1 MNIPEIRILVPGGGY
16 RAMAPLL
23 RPELEQKGLSQ
34 LLEQEFLDKKAAE
47 ITEAWRPHAERI
59 LHGMCEALGLEFR
72 QNLVEVHILPFE
84 GSFSWPLT
92 IGYHYFDKDRAV
104 DTITHEL
111 IHRLLVDNTKLPF
124 DYDTWPAWSKIIGDE
139 PNAPTFIHIVVHTVM
154 KYVFLDVLHEP
165 ERLARDIAD
174 CQQYE
179 NYRLAWE
186 YVESHDY
193 RHLLDAIRSSYDELL
208 PTVHTAEGR

>member
-1 MNIPEIRILVPGGGY
+1 MNIPEIRILVPGSGF
-16 RAMAPLL
+16 RVFEPLL
-23 RPELEQKGLSQ
+23 RPELEQKGLTKF
-34 LLEQEFLDKKAAE
+34 LDKDFLDKKAAE
-47 ITEAWRPHAERI
+47 IAKAWQLYEKKI
-59 LHGMCEALGLEFR
+59 LQGMCEALDLEFK
-72 QNLVEVHILPFE
+72 QNLIEVHILPFE

-92 IGYHYFDKDRAV
+92 IGYHYYGKDRAIDV
-104 DTITHEL
+104 ITHEL
-111 IHRLLVDNTKLPF
+111 IHRLLVDNTKLPY
-124 DYDTWPAWSKIIGDE
+124 DYDTWPKWRKIIGDE
-139 PNAPTFIHIVVHTVM
+139 PNAPTFIHIIVHLVM

-193 RHLLDAIRSSYDELL
+193 KKLLIKIRESYNELSTNL
-208 PTVHTAEGR
+208 